1 MICSISFSI
10 SMIFI
15 IAMIYMNIMTM
26 KNKTI
31 DNYRKQLS
39 PENKELYDKISKERL
54 TISLQG
60 YFLGFVISI
69 FIILYNYYYKKYKL
83 STTSIVFIVLATS
96 FLSNYFYYTLH
107 PKSDWMLDH
116 IKNTE
121 DAKTWLEMY
130 KEMKKYYH
138 TGLVLGIAAIGILG
152 FAFKC

>member
-15 IAMIYMNIMTM
+15 IAMIYMNIMTI

-31 DNYRKQLS
+31 DNYRQQLS
-39 PENKELYDKISKERL
+39 PENKKLYDKISKERL

-60 YFLGFVISI
+60 YFLGFIISV
-69 FIILYNYYYKKYKL
+69 FIILYNYYYKKSKL

-96 FLSNYFYYTLH
+96 FLTNYFYYTLH
-107 PKSDWMLDH
+107 PKSDWMLDN
-116 IKNTE
+116 IKNTD
-121 DAKTWLEMY
+121 DAKAWLQMY

-138 TGLVLGIAAIGILG
+138 TGLVLGIVSIGILG

>member
-1 MICSISFSI
+1 
-10 SMIFI
+10 
-15 IAMIYMNIMTM
+15 MTI

-54 TISLQG
+54 AISLQG
-60 YFLGFVISI
+60 YLLGFIISVI
-69 FIILYNYYYKKYKL
+69 IILYNYYYKKSKL

-96 FLSNYFYYTLH
+96 FLTNYFYYTLH
-107 PKSDWMLDH
+107 PKSDWMLDN
-116 IKNTE
+116 IKNTD
-121 DAKTWLEMY
+121 DAKRWLQMY

-138 TGLVLGIAAIGILG
+138 TGLVLGIIAIGILA

>member
-10 SMIFI
+10 SIIFI
-15 IAMIYMNIMTM
+15 IAMIYMNIMTI

-31 DNYRKQLS
+31 NNYREQLS

-60 YFLGFVISI
+60 YFLGFIISV
-69 FIILYNYYYKKYKL
+69 FIILYNYYYIKSKL

-96 FLSNYFYYTLH
+96 FLTNYFYYTLH
-107 PKSDWMLDH
+107 PKSDWMLDN
-116 IKNTE
+116 IKNTD
-121 DAKTWLEMY
+121 DAKVWLKMY
-130 KEMKKYYH
+130 KDMKKYYH
-138 TGLVLGIAAIGILG
+138 TGLVLGIIAIGILG

>member
-1 MICSISFSI
+1 
-10 SMIFI
+10 MIFI

>member
-54 TISLQG
+54 TISLQV

>member
-10 SMIFI
+10 SIIFI
-15 IAMIYMNIMTM
+15 IAMIYMNIMTI

-31 DNYRKQLS
+31 NNYREQLS

-60 YFLGFVISI
+60 YFLGFIISV
-69 FIILYNYYYKKYKL
+69 FIILYNYYYKKSKL

-96 FLSNYFYYTLH
+96 FLTNYFYYTLH
-107 PKSDWMLDH
+107 PKSDWMLDN
-116 IKNTE
+116 IKNTD
-121 DAKTWLEMY
+121 DAKVWLKMY
-130 KEMKKYYH
+130 KDMKKYYH
-138 TGLVLGIAAIGILG
+138 TGLVLGIIAIGILG